1 MNQEQV
7 KNALLQLEP
16 NVPEFRVIFS
26 GKSSKKVPAIYH
38 PDTQEIIVHNQNFS
52 DDNAL
57 MYAAIHEFA
66 HHVCAA
72 RAQEIGRYE
81 RRVHKIVFRNTL
93 HALVSKAEEQGLY
106 KNIFESNH
114 EFQALTKKIKDN
126 YLGKNGALMKEFGA
140 LLIQALDLCQQK
152 QASFEDYVER
162 VLGMQRTQARTVMK
176 VYALDIDPKIG
187 YENMRI
193 AASASEPE
201 HCRTVQEMLASGHTP
216 DTARAYI
223 REHRNKPEETAKRLE
238 AEKRRIEK
246 SLENLQKRL
255 KEVEERIAQMYG

>member
-16 NVPEFRVIFS
+16 NVPDFRVIFS
-26 GKSSKKVPAIYH
+26 GKSSKKVHGIYH
-38 PDTQEIIVHNQNFS
+38 SDTQEIIIHNQNFS

-57 MYAAIHEFA
+57 MYTAIHEFA
-66 HHVCAA
+66 HHVCASKS
-72 RAQEIGRYE
+72 QEGGRYE
-81 RRVHKIVFRNTL
+81 RRPHKIVFRNTL
-93 HALVSKAEEQGLY
+93 HQLVARAEDLGLY
-106 KNIFESNH
+106 KNIFDSNH
-114 EFQALTKKIKDN
+114 DFQALTKKIRDH
-126 YLGKNGALMKEFGA
+126 YLMKNGTLMKEFGA
-140 LLIQALDLCQQK
+140 LLIQALDLCQQH
-152 QASFEDYVER
+152 QASFEDYVEC
-162 VLGMQRTQARTVMK
+162 VLGLQRTQARTVMK

-193 AASASEPE
+193 AAGAAEPE
-201 HCRTVQEMLASGHTP
+201 HRQVVQDMLASGYSP

-238 AEKRRIEK
+238 AEKRRIER

-255 KEVEERIAQMYG
+255 KELEEKIAQMHD

>member
-16 NVPEFRVIFS
+16 NVPEFHVIFS
-26 GKSSKKVPAIYH
+26 GKSSKKAHGIYH
-38 PDTQEIIVHNQNFS
+38 PDTYEIIIHNQNFS

-57 MYAAIHEFA
+57 LYTAIHEFA
-66 HHVCAA
+66 HHVCATKF
-72 RAQEIGRYE
+72 EEEGKYE
-81 RRVHKIVFRNTL
+81 RRPHKIIFRNTL
-93 HALVSKAEEQGLY
+93 HQLVGRAEELGLY

-114 EFQALTKKIKDN
+114 DFQVLTKKIKDH
-126 YLGKNGALMKEFGA
+126 YLMKNGALMKEFGA
-140 LLIQALDLCQQK
+140 FLIQALDLCQQHE
-152 QASFEDYVER
+152 ASFEDYVER
-162 VLGMQRTQARTVMK
+162 VLAIQRTQARTVMK

-201 HCRTVQEMLASGHTP
+201 HRQVVQEMLSSGQSP

-246 SLENLQKRL
+246 SMENLQKRL
-255 KEVEERIAQMYG
+255 QELEEKIAQMHG